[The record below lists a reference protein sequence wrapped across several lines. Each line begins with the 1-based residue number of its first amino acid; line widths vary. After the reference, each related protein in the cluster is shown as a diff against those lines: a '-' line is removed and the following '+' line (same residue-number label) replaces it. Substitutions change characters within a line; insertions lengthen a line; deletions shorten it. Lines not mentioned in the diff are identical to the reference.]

1 MAFRFDDVSFATRTE
16 ERADGLY
23 AYSTVCRDGI
33 LTYFRNDGK
42 RVRELRP
49 ASANRDREFLE
60 ALKDLPMTIEH
71 PTSLLRGRRDSSV
84 GELTKAGE
92 YNDAEGVVQNIARI
106 SNPTFA
112 QSVKAGKKNGLS
124 LGYECEI
131 VEAPNGVWFDA
142 IDQITYRGDF
152 DRVQTKIRPDHCA
165 ATDNPRGGSAVRMH
179 LDSADSDE
187 DSVVGLERFDS
198 IQVNTSIPNSV
209 VVIPKTKDEG
219 SSAMSD
225 LKTKTL
231 RVDGAGEFQVEDIAL
246 YPLSQ
251 KLEEL
256 SKYKARVDSLESELK
271 EKSTAIEDLTS
282 EVNRAKGRAD
292 ALEDELTETLA
303 ELETVRQDG
312 GKMESEDYEDD
323 EEGEDG
329 EDGDMP
335 DFIKK
340 KMKAKKAKGEKM
352 DASDLAIVLDSDE
365 VREFIANEVNT
376 QTADRL
382 DAIGKAHELLSAKG
396 VNIED
401 AGIETTMDAT
411 EIRRAALKAIN
422 PDVDLSD
429 RNDSYIEARFDSA
442 AEYAAQAPT
451 LSHADRLETAVK
463 VARTE
468 RKDSEEKKDAAAV
481 NNERFGKNY
490 TKPLPHSTRK

>member
-1 MAFRFDDVSFATRTE
+1 MAFSFDDVSFATRTE
-16 ERADGLY
+16 MREDGLY

-60 ALKDLPMTIEH
+60 ALKDLPMTVEH
-71 PTSLLRGRRDSSV
+71 PSSLLRGKRDSSI
-84 GELTKAGE
+84 GELIKAGE
-92 YNDAEGVVQNIARI
+92 YNDAEGIVQNIARI
-106 SNPTFA
+106 SNLPFA

-131 VEAPNGVWFDA
+131 VEAPGGVWFDA
-142 IDQITYRGDF
+142 IDQIMYQGDF
-152 DRVQTKIRPDHCA
+152 DRVQTKIKPDHCA
-165 ATDNPRGGSAVRMH
+165 ATDNPRGWSAVRMH
-179 LDSADSDE
+179 LDSADADE

-209 VVIPKTKDEG
+209 VVIPKIKDEG
-219 SSAMSD
+219 SFAMSD

-256 SKYKARVDSLESELK
+256 SKYKARIDSVEAELVEKNDAIKDLTYQVNYGKGTIDSLTEEL
-271 EKSTAIEDLTS
+271 
-282 EVNRAKGRAD
+282 N
-292 ALEDELTETLA
+292 ETLSQ
-303 ELETVRQDG
+303 LEGARQDG
-312 GKMESEDYEDD
+312 CSDKKSEEDD
-323 EEGEDG
+323 EDEDDD
-329 EDGDMP
+329 EMP

-352 DASDLAIVLDSDE
+352 DASDLAIILDSDE
-365 VREFIANEVNT
+365 VKEFIAEEVNN

-401 AGIETTMDAT
+401 SGIETTMDST
-411 EIRRAALKAIN
+411 EIRRAALKAVN

-442 AEYAAQAPT
+442 AEYAAQAPVT
-451 LSHADRLETAVK
+451 SYADRLETAVK
-463 VARTE
+463 VGKTE
-468 RKDSEEKKDAAAV
+468 RKDSAEVKKDAAAV
-481 NNERFGKNY
+481 NTERYGKNY
-490 TKPLPHSTRK
+490 AKPLTRSNRK

>member
-33 LTYFRNDGK
+33 LTYFRGDGK

-49 ASANRDREFLE
+49 ASANRDRDFLE
-60 ALKDLPMTIEH
+60 ALKDLPMTVEH
-71 PTSLLRGRRDSSV
+71 PSSLLRGKRDSSI
-84 GELTKAGE
+84 GELTRAGE

-106 SNPTFA
+106 SNPDFA

-131 VEAPNGVWFDA
+131 VEAPNGEWFDA

-165 ATDNPRGGSAVRMH
+165 ATDNPRGGSDVRMH
-179 LDSADSDE
+179 LDSADTDE
-187 DSVVGLERFDS
+187 DSVVGLVRFDS
-198 IQVNTSIPNSV
+198 IQVESSAPNSV
-209 VVIPKTKDEG
+209 VVIPKIKDEG
-219 SSAMSD
+219 SFAMSD

-231 RVDGAGEFQVEDIAL
+231 RVDGAGEFQVEDVAL

-256 SKYKARVDSLESELK
+256 SKYKARVDSLEAELK
-271 EKSTAIEDLTS
+271 EKSAAVDDLTS

-292 ALEDELTETLA
+292 ALEDELTETLT
-303 ELETVRQDG
+303 ELETVRQDASCK
-312 GKMESEDYEDD
+312 GKDSEDEEDD
-323 EEGEDG
+323 EESDDE
-329 EDGDMP
+329 MP

-365 VREFIANEVNT
+365 VKEFLANEINN

-396 VNIED
+396 INIED
-401 AGIETTMDAT
+401 AGIETTMDST
-411 EIRRAALKAIN
+411 EIRRAALKAIH

-442 AEYAAQAPT
+442 AEYAAQAPV
-451 LSHADRLETAVK
+451 LSPADRLETAVK
-463 VARTE
+463 VGRTE
-468 RKDSEEKKDAAAV
+468 RKDSTEEKKDAAAV
-481 NNERFGKNY
+481 NNERYGKNY
-490 TKPLPHSTRK
+490 AKPLTRSNKK

>member
-16 ERADGLY
+16 MREDGLY

-60 ALKDLPMTIEH
+60 SLKDLPMTIEH
-71 PTSLLRGRRDSSV
+71 PTSLLRGKRDSAV
-84 GELTKAGE
+84 GELTRAGE

-106 SNPTFA
+106 SNPQFA
-112 QSVKAGKKNGLS
+112 QSVKDGKKNGLS

-131 VEAPNGVWFDA
+131 VEAPNGEWFDA

-179 LDSADSDE
+179 LDSADADE

-198 IQVNTSIPNSV
+198 IQVNTSTPNSV
-209 VVIPKTKDEG
+209 VVIPKIKNEG
-219 SSAMSD
+219 SSAMTD

-231 RVDGAGEFQVEDIAL
+231 RVDGADYLVEEVAA

-251 KLEEL
+251 KLTEL
-256 SKYKARVDSLESELK
+256 STIKARVDSLESELK
-271 EKSTAIEDLTS
+271 EKSAAVEDLTS

-292 ALEDELTETLA
+292 ALEDELTETLT
-303 ELETVRQDG
+303 ELETVRADG
-312 GKMESEDYEDD
+312 GKMMAEEED
-323 EEGEDG
+323 EEGEESDSD
-329 EDGDMP
+329 EMP

-340 KMKAKKAKGEKM
+340 KMKKKGKGEKM
-352 DASDLAIVLDSDE
+352 DASDLAIILDSDE
-365 VREFIANEVNT
+365 VKEFIVKEINT

-396 VNIED
+396 INIED
-401 AGIETTMDAT
+401 AGIETTMDST
-411 EIRRAALKAIN
+411 EIRRAALKAIH
-422 PDVDLSD
+422 PDVELSD

-442 AEYAAQAPT
+442 AEYAALAPVV
-451 LSHADRLETAVK
+451 SPADRLETAVK
-463 VARTE
+463 VGRTE
-468 RKDSEEKKDAAAV
+468 RKDSTEEKKDAAAR
-481 NNERFGKNY
+481 NNERYGKNY
-490 TKPLPHSTRK
+490 AKPLTRSTKK

>member
-33 LTYFRNDGK
+33 LTYFRGDGK

-49 ASANRDREFLE
+49 ASANRDPDFLTS
-60 ALKDLPMTIEH
+60 LKGLPMTIEH
-71 PTSLLRGRRDSSV
+71 PSSLLRGKRDSAV

-92 YNDAEGVVQNIARI
+92 YNDSEGVVQNVARI
-106 SNPTFA
+106 SNPDFA

-131 VEAPNGVWFDA
+131 VEAPNGVWFDS
-142 IDQITYRGDF
+142 IDQITYQGDF
-152 DRVQTKIRPDHCA
+152 DRVQIKIRPDHCA

-179 LDSADSDE
+179 LDSAEADE
-187 DSVVGLERFDS
+187 DAVVELVRFDS
-198 IQVNTSIPNSV
+198 IQVKASTPNSV
-209 VVIPKTKDEG
+209 VVIPTIKNEG

-256 SKYKARVDSLESELK
+256 SKYKARVDSLEAELR
-271 EKSTAIEDLTS
+271 EKTDAIADLTS
-282 EVNRAKGRAD
+282 EVNRTKGRAD
-292 ALEDELTETLA
+292 ALEDELTETLTQ
-303 ELETVRQDG
+303 LETIRQDASCG
-312 GKMESEDYEDD
+312 DKEDGEGEPDD
-323 EEGEDG
+323 EESEGE
-329 EDGDMP
+329 MP
-335 DFIKK
+335 MEMKK
-340 KMKAKKAKGEKM
+340 KMKKGKKM
-352 DASDLAIVLDSDE
+352 DSSDLAIVLDSDE
-365 VREFIANEVNT
+365 VREFLAEEINR

-382 DAIGKAHELLSAKG
+382 DAIGKAHDLLSSKG
-396 VNIED
+396 INIED

-411 EIRRAALKAIN
+411 EIRRAALAAVH

-442 AEYAAQAPT
+442 AEYAQLQP
-451 LSHADRLETAVK
+451 SYADRLETAVK
-463 VARTE
+463 VGRSE
-468 RKDSEEKKDAAAV
+468 RKDSEERKDAAER
-481 NNERFGKNY
+481 NNERYGKNY
-490 TKPLPHSTRK
+490 SKPLARSTRK